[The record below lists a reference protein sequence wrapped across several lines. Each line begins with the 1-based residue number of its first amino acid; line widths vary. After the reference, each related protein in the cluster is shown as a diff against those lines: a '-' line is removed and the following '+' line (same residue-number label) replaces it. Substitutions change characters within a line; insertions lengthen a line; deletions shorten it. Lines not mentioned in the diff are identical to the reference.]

1 MELPKLQ
8 SVTALKLTTSLN
20 ILLGAWLFWS
30 PWEFGVDS
38 SPNAWNSWIVGAT
51 IAALA
56 VVRLIHPL
64 GSRYLS
70 LFNLILAVWIIASP
84 WIYSYTSET
93 SRFVNSVC
101 VGMLILIL
109 AGFGSF
115 DPDRS

>member
-56 VVRLIHPL
+56 VIRLVHPL
-64 GSRYLS
+64 GSQ
-70 LFNLILAVWIIASP
+70 
-84 WIYSYTSET
+84 YTSET

>member
-1 MELPKLQ
+1 MERPKLQ
-8 SVTALKLTTSLN
+8 SLTALKLTTSLN

-30 PWEFGVDS
+30 PWEFGVAS
-38 SPNAWNSWIVGAT
+38 SLNAWNSWIVGASIT
-51 IAALA
+51 ALA
-56 VVRLIHPL
+56 IIRWIHPL
-64 GSRYLS
+64 GSRRLS
-70 LFNLILAVWIIASP
+70 LFNLALAVWIIASP

-101 VGMLILIL
+101 VGVLILIL